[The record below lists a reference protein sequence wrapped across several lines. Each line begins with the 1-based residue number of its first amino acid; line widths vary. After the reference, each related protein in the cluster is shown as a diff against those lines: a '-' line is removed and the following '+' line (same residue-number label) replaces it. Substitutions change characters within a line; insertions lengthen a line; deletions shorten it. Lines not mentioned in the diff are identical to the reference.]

1 MPRMARVLSGI
12 QPSGG
17 IHLGN
22 YLGAIRQFV
31 AAQDVDD
38 CFFCI
43 VDLHAITVPQD
54 PATLRAQTLDL
65 AAVYVASGLE
75 PAKATLF
82 VQSHVPQHAELAW
95 ILGCATQFGELR
107 RMTQFKDKSS
117 RGEAESIGFGL
128 FAYPV
133 LMAADILIYDA
144 DIVPIG
150 DDQRQHLELTRDV
163 AIRFNGRYGETFTV
177 PKARYTEAAA
187 RVMDLQDPTSKMS
200 KSSASDAGLVLLA
213 DPPEVVRKRIR
224 SAVTD
229 AGHEVRATPDKP
241 GVANLLEIM
250 SACTGDPVPSLETRF
265 EGAGYGDFKNA
276 VADSVIE
283 TLSPVRERYLALKQD
298 DAELRRI
305 LADGATRAR
314 DVAAKTLARAYDAVG
329 LLPPG

>member
-1 MPRMARVLSGI
+1 MARVLSGI

-65 AAVYVASGLE
+65 AAVYLACGLD

-82 VQSHVPQHAELAW
+82 VQSHVSQHAELAW
-95 ILGCATQFGELR
+95 VLGCATQFGELR
-107 RMTQFKDKSS
+107 RMTQFKDKSAKGG
-117 RGEAESIGFGL
+117 GEAIGFGL

-133 LMAADILIYDA
+133 LMASDILLYDA
-144 DIVPIG
+144 DTVPIG
-150 DDQRQHLELTRDV
+150 DDQRQHLELARDV

-177 PKARYTEAAA
+177 PEARYTEAAA

-200 KSSASDAGLVLLA
+200 KSAATDAGLVQLA
-213 DPPEVVRKRIR
+213 DPPEVVRKRIK

-229 AGHEVRATPDKP
+229 TGREINAAKDKP
-241 GVANLLEIM
+241 GVTNLLEIM
-250 SACTGDPVPSLETRF
+250 SAVTGRSIPQLEDEF
-265 EGAGYGDFKNA
+265 EGSGYGDFKNA
-276 VADSVIE
+276 VADAVIE
-283 TLSPVRERYLALKQD
+283 ALTPIRDRYLALKQD
-298 DAELRRI
+298 EGELRRV

-314 DVAAKTLARAYDAVG
+314 DVASKTLARAYDAIG
-329 LLPPG
+329 FLPAG